1 MSWQAR
7 DEGRSRGKLGGPL
20 SSDHSSLLVGGSE
33 LASEGS
39 WEAPLVYWEVNTGSR
54 DSFRLI
60 YFLEILFSFMS
71 QALI

>member
-7 DEGRSRGKLGGPL
+7 DEGRSRGKLEGPL
-20 SSDHSSLLVGGSE
+20 SSGDSSQLVGGSE
-33 LASEGS
+33 LAGEGG
-39 WEAPLVYWEVNTGSR
+39 WEVPLVYWEVNTGSR

-60 YFLEILFSFMS
+60 YFLEIFSFMS